1 MKTYQHHDK
10 FQELRAKFSTF
21 TFESYRITTDTNKL
35 TVEYHFHIDD
45 RFHFRP
51 QIHFIFNK
59 TFTISNTSESS
70 MRNLFFHCGMIELIS
85 YWKSTCAPNIVIK
98 PFYLDTQQI
107 NWWKHLYFQGLGE
120 FFYINGIE
128 TDQESFINI
137 RSGKSKLTAL
147 KEPKLNKNK
156 IIVPIGGGKDSPVS
170 LELLKENG
178 FQIIPLIINPRGASI
193 NTIKAANIPENDF
206 FHIQRNI
213 DKTLLKM
220 NNEGYLNGHTPFS
233 AMLAF
238 YTLAAAVLSGSK
250 MIALSNESS
259 ANESTVSGTS
269 INHQY
274 SKSFEFEKDFRAYY
288 LKYINPEIEYF
299 SFLRPLSE
307 LQIAYLFSKMT
318 QYHEVF
324 RSCNV
329 GSKENKWCAH
339 CSKCLFVAIILSP
352 FLSHEKIT
360 KIIGRDI
367 LNDSNML
374 QYLHQLNG
382 TSKVKPFE
390 CVGTTSEVSLALNT
404 TYNKGAKNK
413 STIPLLIKE
422 HISIQ
427 NTNADNIENALQEW
441 NSEHFLPLKLEIIIK
456 NALRIK

>member
-1 MKTYQHHDK
+1 MKTYQHNDK
-10 FQELRAKFSTF
+10 FKELRAKFSTF
-21 TFESYRITTDTNKL
+21 TFESYRIITDIDKL

-45 RFHFRP
+45 HFHFRP

-59 TFTISNTSESS
+59 IFSTANLSEVT
-70 MRNLFFHCGMIELIS
+70 MKNLFFHCGMIELIS
-85 YWKSTCAPNIVIK
+85 YWKSTCAPNLIIK
-98 PFYLDTQQI
+98 PFNLNSEQVK
-107 NWWKHLYFQGLGE
+107 WWKHLYFQGLGE

-128 TDQESFINI
+128 TNQESFIDI
-137 RSGKSKLTAL
+137 KSGKTKLTAFT
-147 KEPKLNKNK
+147 KATLNENK

-178 FQIIPLIINPRGASI
+178 FQIIPLIINPRGATI

-213 DKTLLKM
+213 DKTLLQM
-220 NNEGYLNGHTPFS
+220 NKEDYLNGHTPFS

-238 YTLAAAVLSGSK
+238 YTLAAAALSGSK

-259 ANESTVSGTS
+259 ANENTISGTN

-274 SKSFEFEKDFRAYY
+274 SKSFEFEKDFRKYY
-288 LKYINPEIEYF
+288 LKYINPEIKYF

-307 LQIAYLFSKMT
+307 LQIASLFSEMT
-318 QYHEVF
+318 QYHEIF

-352 FLSHEKIT
+352 FLPNEKIT

-367 LNDSNML
+367 LDDPNML
-374 QYLHQLNG
+374 QFLHQLNG
-382 TSKVKPFE
+382 RSKIKPFE
-390 CVGTTSEVSLALNT
+390 CVGTTREVSLALSA
-404 TYNKGAKNK
+404 TYKKISN
-413 STIPLLIKE
+413 STSNIPFLIKKHNSE
-422 HISIQ
+422 Q
-427 NTNADNIENALQEW
+427 NTKSDNIENALKEW
-441 NSEHFLPLKLEIIIK
+441 NSEHFLPLELERIIK